1 MKKIFY
7 ALFSILAIGSS
18 INAQN
23 VGIGTAT
30 PAASAKLDITD
41 ANRGLLIPRVALTAT
56 NVAAPVAAPATSL
69 LVYNTNTAGAAATA
83 VTPGFYFWNGTQWT
97 PLKGGDNTLDMAY
110 DEGGPGAGRIITA
123 DAGRVEIN
131 GTGGLLVNANTA
143 TISEAALIN
152 NTNGTQNTLTQLGY
166 VGVNAGSTSVFGV
179 RTIARGTAA
188 TGLWD
193 GPMGVYGAVEAPTP
207 GGTINL
213 NATVGSANK
222 ALGVF
227 GSISTNTSIT
237 GSAQDMVAG
246 VLGYT
251 GLHNS
256 GGGSVTG
263 SRLYGGLFGGNGRV
277 LGLWGENSAYMEI
290 MPGWQIQNYETAMLG
305 FYNTD
310 VNGGNNG
317 GNEGVG
323 ENYLSIETNI
333 TNTTPKN
340 LVIQTRSRG
349 NVGIGTATPADRLH
363 VTDAVT
369 PNTATVRISGL
380 SSTGTL
386 TSLATDAIVMTDAN
400 GSLRRAN
407 ETVKD
412 AWYTTGNATTA
423 LRRLGTTTNQSIDLI
438 TNNVVRGRLSNLGEF
453 FIGTTATASVGDL
466 MNGVGNATFPWA
478 LNGYTN
484 FNGSGVYGAIQGA
497 NTTSFAA
504 VQGENNS
511 TSGNINTAAVRGI
524 NASATAGTGF
534 RTLAGTGPRMGTQ
547 GTFTAAGS
555 YSFGVFGS
563 SPSITTRTGAVF
575 GDNGGF
581 SLGALGYY
589 ANNGLDYAV
598 YGFGRAYQ
606 AGIATGRP
614 AAGGNNTSSTIYN
627 DGNTELAQNTNIGLG
642 IYGGVMGGW
651 VRGLKYGFNAKGET
665 YSLYVDGQSFT
676 NEPVAYLMPTATD
689 ERVAGFMSTSLK
701 AEVSDKGKIQLR
713 NGRVFVAFDDNFK
726 KVMSTDLDDLII
738 TATPQGN
745 SAGVY
750 ISQISIEGFWIFE
763 NNNGQSNVNVA
774 WTAISPVEGRQNIAE
789 ELLSKEFDRKM
800 DKVMYNENN
809 TDGTAQPLW
818 WDGTQMRWDAP
829 PAKQADPNAVD
840 FKRPTGGIR

>member
-56 NVAAPVAAPATSL
+56 NVAAPVTAPATSL
-69 LVYNTNTAGAAATA
+69 LVYNTNTAGAGATA
-83 VTPGFYFWNGTQWT
+83 VSPGFYYWNVTQWVR
-97 PLKGGDNTLDMAY
+97 LLNGESNDWRLLGN
-110 DEGGPGAGRIITA
+110 AGT
-123 DAGRVEIN
+123 
-131 GTGGLLVNANTA
+131 
-143 TISEAALIN
+143 SAALNFIGTTDAVDFVTRTN
-152 NTNGTQNTLTQLGY
+152 NTERMRVTSTGT
-166 VGVNAGSTSVFGV
+166 
-179 RTIARGTAA
+179 
-188 TGLWD
+188 
-193 GPMGVYGAVEAPTP
+193 
-207 GGTINL
+207 
-213 NATVGSANK
+213 
-222 ALGVF
+222 
-227 GSISTNTSIT
+227 
-237 GSAQDMVAG
+237 
-246 VLGYT
+246 
-251 GLHNS
+251 
-256 GGGSVTG
+256 
-263 SRLYGGLFGGNGRV
+263 
-277 LGLWGENSAYMEI
+277 
-290 MPGWQIQNYETAMLG
+290 
-305 FYNTD
+305 
-310 VNGGNNG
+310 
-317 GNEGVG
+317 
-323 ENYLSIETNI
+323 
-333 TNTTPKN
+333 
-340 LVIQTRSRG
+340 
-349 NVGIGTATPADRLH
+349 VGIGTATPLH
-363 VTDAVT
+363 MLDINPVTNPTWTSNSWRGLIGLNDAAAIGWRNNFGGTRAGIGHTSNGTVALNDDAMCFFTTNSELGTNGSPAVYAMKIYDQNNLVT
-369 PNTATVRISGL
+369 INNGATVPDASAQLDVTSTNRGVLIPRVALTATNLAGPVTTPTTSLLVYNTATA
-380 SSTGTL
+380 GTVPNNVTPGFYYWGGAAWIRLNSANNWLVGTTAATTNPL
-386 TSLATDAIVMTDAN
+386 T
-400 GSLRRAN
+400 
-407 ETVKD
+407 
-412 AWYTTGNATTA
+412 TTGFI
-423 LRRLGTTTNQSIDLI
+423 GTSTSQHVDFVTNG
-438 TNNVVRGRLSNLGEF
+438 VVRGRLSNLGEF
-453 FIGTTATASVGDL
+453 FIGTTATALVGDL

-484 FNGSGVYGAIQGA
+484 FNGAGVYGAIQGA

-563 SPSITTRTGAVF
+563 SPSITTRTGAVLGNNF
-575 GDNGGF
+575 GIR
-581 SLGALGYY
+581 GALGYY

-598 YGFGRAYQ
+598 YGFGGAYQ

-614 AAGGNNTSSTIYN
+614 AVGGNNTSSTIYN

-840 FKRPTGGIR
+840 FRRPTGGIR